1 MMLIASLESSIL
13 LTANAQSDEKSEKS
27 ADTEKSDEKSEKSAD
42 TEKSDE
48 KSEKSADTEKSDAD
62 SSNNTEINV
71 PVAKM
76 VYQNKSYEMSPFV
89 VMDNEN
95 LEKINF
101 PHLPDD
107 FEPEV
112 TISPEDTISFSFLTK
127 PREIN
132 AFFIDYDAD
141 TTEMTPLHRVG
152 KTQFSF
158 GDVYGPNTLELRVIY
173 PDGKYV
179 TYTCLIEVD
188 KPEVQEVALDSSNI
202 STMSTDDNNIMS
214 TDMLNIST
222 MSTDDNNIMSTD
234 MLNSN
239 NNDDDSYQSF
249 ESNDPDSS
257 GFGQVS
263 PTEEHVVNQYDN
275 LVNSTN
281 GQHHEEL
288 NFPNSEQQ
296 STKTCEYNEIPIMDV
311 QTDTNNVNNTNGNS
325 TESHKPRWTALDL
338 GQEQYI
344 CGLKVSFVNV
354 DNEIKFFTLEFSNDG
369 KKYTAAEYYSSTGT
383 NSPSEIYDL
392 KEGPIKA
399 RFIKITE
406 LDMTESIAWIS
417 DLIVLGNAQL

>member
-13 LTANAQSDEKSEKS
+13 LTANAL
-27 ADTEKSDEKSEKSAD
+27 
-42 TEKSDE
+42 SDE

-95 LEKINF
+95 LERINF

-112 TISPEDTISFSFLTK
+112 TISPEDPISFSFLTK

-214 TDMLNIST
+214 TDMLN
-222 MSTDDNNIMSTD
+222 
-234 MLNSN
+234 SN
-239 NNDDDSYQSF
+239 NNNDNSYQTF

>member
-1 MMLIASLESSIL
+1 MMLITSLESSIL
-13 LTANAQSDEKSEKS
+13 LTATAQSDEKSEKS
-27 ADTEKSDEKSEKSAD
+27 T
-42 TEKSDE
+42 
-48 KSEKSADTEKSDAD
+48 D
-62 SSNNTEINV
+62 SKKPDVDSNKMELDV

-89 VMDNEN
+89 VMENEN
-95 LEKINF
+95 LERINF

-112 TISPEDTISFSFLTK
+112 TISPEDSISFSFITK

-132 AFFIDYDAD
+132 AFFVDYDAD

-158 GDVYGPNTLELRVIY
+158 ADVYGPNTLELRVIY

-179 TYTCLIEVD
+179 TYTCLIEVE
-188 KPEVQEVALDSSNI
+188 KPEVKEVALDSSNLD
-202 STMSTDDNNIMS
+202 SS
-214 TDMLNIST
+214 NIST

-239 NNDDDSYQSF
+239 NNDNSFQSF

-257 GFGQVS
+257 NFGQVS
-263 PTEEHVVNQYDN
+263 PTEEHVVTQYDN
-275 LVNSTN
+275 LVDTTNGLQHKELDFFNSEHQSTN
-281 GQHHEEL
+281 
-288 NFPNSEQQ
+288 
-296 STKTCEYNEIPIMDV
+296 TCEYNEIPIMDV

-338 GQEQYI
+338 GQEQNI
-344 CGLKVSFVNV
+344 CGLKVSFANV

-369 KKYTAAEYYSSTGT
+369 KNYTEAEYYSSTGT

-392 KEGPIKA
+392 KDGPIKA
-399 RFIKITE
+399 RFIKISE
-406 LDMTESIAWIS
+406 LDITESIQWIS
-417 DLIVLGNAQL
+417 DLIVLGNTDL